1 MKQFKNVSKRLI
13 ALLVSALMLIS
24 MIPVSTMIAFAMDSY
39 DVTIELVEGSDP
51 ISGASITYTI
61 GEDATTYDAVEESDG
76 VYHLDDASTAMST
89 AQDNTIVI
97 SYTVTANGYDSITD
111 TATVD
116 ADNMAINVEM
126 TKTLLDANLKVG
138 NAVATLY
145 LNKHG
150 SNDFNLNASTDSSSS
165 IAYGSTNLSVAKVWT
180 DGKVEILAA
189 GETTISV
196 SVASDG
202 VYKEDKVEFLLTVKE
217 DTTAPA
223 TPSIKF
229 SVTPD
234 EYIVSNNTI
243 TVELESTDDETGIY
257 KYYYKLND
265 SNDFVEVSG
274 NSFTMAPQYRGTVL
288 VKAVDNAGNESS
300 VADADGKIVILDS
313 QAPDIES
320 KYTLETDESVTSD
333 NKVFTNGDIIVDFT
347 VTDTNV
353 DVSGEPVVKV
363 NGADKTL
370 SAWDQANG
378 KGSFLLTDEGEY
390 TYSITYT
397 DIANNSKTIVSD
409 TTLVIDKTAP
419 VISTVDGNT
428 TEWTNGDVTL
438 KVNTAD
444 AACGG
449 VTYSLNGGEYKSASE
464 FTVTA
469 NGEYSFKVKDALGNE
484 SEATVVTVNKI
495 DKEVPEIK
503 NFVADKSSWTNDKV
517 TITGKV
523 DDIASG
529 VEKLYYQK
537 NGDASWSE
545 LTFNPN
551 FTLVVD
557 EECNTTYK
565 FYCEDAAGNK
575 STVSSVD
582 VKIDRTAPVNVINT
596 ISGWKKENIA
606 ITGDVTEA
614 DSGLSKVYYRLTG
627 ATDWTEA
634 TVTGTS
640 FNFNTALTTSGTYTY
655 DVYSVDE
662 AGNESV
668 ISVTSA
674 ISFDNVKP
682 TVALNAID
690 PEGWTNR
697 NTTVSGMVS
706 DDLSDIKN
714 IYYVR
719 ANGTPVELEN
729 NNGKFSFVIPND
741 ANNTDSYVVYCVD
754 NAGNVSVNSEFAAQ
768 IDTVKPSKPTIT
780 YSTPAIQQVL
790 QTLTFGIYKAE
801 QVATIEATDDLSGVK
816 EIEYKLGSTTE
827 KKAAV
832 DGKITVTIPVGTNAE
847 LTAIAYDNAGNN
859 SEQQDISKDSDN
871 YEFYNVAVDAVK
883 PEITDVSATPSDWTN
898 QNIVI
903 SGTVSDDNVGV
914 EKVFI
919 KKGAEGQY
927 EEVTDFDGTNFSYEV
942 SAQDYNGDY
951 ILYCL
956 DYAGHVSDEKL
967 IEVKMDIT
975 NPEVLNVIAN
985 PDVWTNGNVVIGGS
999 VSDNLSG
1006 VKTVYYRHG
1015 SGKTETATLTDN
1027 TYEFVIPAQDYY
1039 GNFYVWCEDNT
1050 GNVSDESFIVVNMDA
1065 TKPVVDSGVAVSAD
1079 WTNDN
1084 VVISGS
1090 VSDPTVNGASS
1101 GVVTVTYTGTDG
1113 SDQNATLNDDGS
1125 YELTLPKTNYVGD
1138 IDIFCVDK
1146 AGNKSDVYSVAVK
1159 MDIDAPA
1166 VETGTAVSA
1175 DWTKEDV
1182 VISGV
1187 VSDTSSGVKTVYYR
1201 DTKGIEKTATLDGN
1215 NYTFTLEKTN
1225 YEGNIVIYCVD
1236 NAGNRSVD
1244 KTVGVKMDVQAPSA
1258 PIITYNR
1265 NALAYVAEV
1274 LTFGFYKAPVTATI
1288 TTTDNLSL
1296 DTIEYEYA
1304 GTKAQYDPTAVS
1316 KTENLAVEGDL
1327 NSGKITVTI
1336 PAEFKGTLKAR
1347 AWDKAGNVSDW
1358 ADEVSDGRENI
1369 KGVVIDTIAPNVDKD
1384 INDYVEYSP
1393 EEIRNKHTMDE
1404 VDSFVYG
1411 ENVILYYQKEALVT
1425 INIDESNFY
1434 SEDVIVAVTKNG
1446 EAHNVDVEWTNKQD
1460 NKFIGTF
1467 TLVGDGDYSFTINYT
1482 DRSDNV
1488 MTEYES
1494 PEIRI
1499 DNTKPV
1505 VEKVEYTPEEANAN
1519 GKYFNTDRK
1528 ARIFVKE
1535 HNFLAD
1541 DVVASITAK
1550 DVTGANV
1557 AGYTYANL
1565 DDEDAAN
1572 DYVKEFSEYLADR
1585 DNWYYVAADG
1595 TLTKDVTLA
1604 ADPDIHVA
1612 EVTFI
1617 TDAHYTFAFDCEDI
1631 IGNQAEQYNAPAFV
1645 IDHEKPT
1652 NLSISYSE
1660 PTVPLWKDI
1669 LNVITFGAYNPKE
1682 EVNAPL
1688 IVKISA
1694 DDITSGVDYF
1704 DWKYTKEAGASNI
1717 NAAELKGTIKADEI
1731 TYSADGLTATAT
1743 FEIPAQA
1750 RGYIS
1755 FKAVD
1760 RASNGKDEADWVHD
1774 DKRIN
1779 IVDTIDPE
1787 RTVSYTPA
1795 SQVVDATTLIE
1806 VSEYV
1811 EGDNVIAYYNTDNI
1825 VKMTV
1830 TEANF
1835 YSDYVEVSVTK
1846 DGANY
1851 PVSVNWVD
1859 ISVDVHEG
1867 TFTLAAP
1874 KDHSGDGDYIVNI
1887 KYTDRSKNV
1896 MKEYTS
1902 HLIVIDTIRP
1912 EIAVDYATSTEVVL
1926 KDTDGN
1932 DREYFND
1939 LRKATITIKE
1949 HNFCADDVVISVK
1962 AKDVL
1967 GDNVDVATLTF
1978 DADGNVKEYFA
1989 QGTTRSEWTAYDVN
2003 TVRRADDTYEMEIVY
2018 AEDANYTFDIDYT
2031 DLATNKAEDYAPDYF
2046 TVDKTKPECVEVKYS
2061 ETVDGKT
2068 IVEKILNTITFGA
2081 IYYNEQM
2088 EVTITAKD
2096 DISGINHFVYSYEI
2110 NDDVSKVNAELL
2122 NQTIAEALENSP
2134 IVRDENSSNFTATFN
2149 IPKEALTN
2157 VNQFNGTVHFTAYDR
2172 STNESDQ
2179 FSGESTIVVD
2189 NIKPTSTVTFN
2200 DPVHKVDNVSYYD
2213 GEINATIV
2221 INEANFFSDD
2231 VKVVVTKDDANFP
2244 VQVDWK
2250 DNSVDVHTGTFTL
2263 AAPENHSGDGDYIVN
2278 VTYVDR
2284 STNEMTPFV
2293 SNQLTIDTK
2302 NPVTNV
2308 SNVKHQSANNE
2319 ETISFTV
2326 SVTDTNIALESF
2338 KPTLNAVIKK
2348 DNGNN
2353 NFTYETMAIALGNAT
2368 TTTNANGETVHSY
2381 TVNNLE
2387 VDGFYSLVCTAVDY
2401 ANHSVSIINSA
2412 ADEGGNTTVETMNF
2426 SVNREGSV
2434 FWIETEHNDKY
2445 TGETFTDKLNGA
2457 YANDKVTIKLHEI
2470 NVDKVDENADKKTVF
2485 TLNDGSESADID
2497 LKENENY
2504 SKNVIVGTGGWY
2516 ETVYTLDNNNF
2527 DHDGVYSLN
2536 VITYDKADNSNVNT
2550 KTEAGTISF
2559 TLDRT
2564 NPVISANI
2572 KNDQSVNDT
2581 QFWVEFEITETN
2593 LDAETIVVKL
2603 TNNDGKTVETEVEDL
2618 GNNEYKFLVESGY
2631 NYSVEIVAKDLAG
2644 NESELYKVEHFTVST
2659 NIFILWYANTPLFWG
2674 SIGGTVLLAGI
2685 IILLIFLKKRK
2696 KNEA

>member
-13 ALLVSALMLIS
+13 ALLVSVLMLVS
-24 MIPVSTMIAFAMDSY
+24 MIPVSTLIAFAMNSY
-39 DVTIELVEGSDP
+39 DVTIKLVEGSNP
-51 ISGASITYTI
+51 ITGASIAYTI
-61 GEDATTYDAVEESDG
+61 GEDATTYNAVEESDG

-89 AQDNTIVI
+89 AQDNTIII
-97 SYTVTANGYDSITD
+97 SYTVTANGYDSVAN

-116 ADNMAINVEM
+116 ADNTVINVEM
-126 TKTLLDANLKVG
+126 TKALLDANLKVE
-138 NAVATLY
+138 NAVTTVY
-145 LNKHG
+145 LKKYGANE
-150 SNDFNLNASTDSSSS
+150 FNLNASADGSSS
-165 IAYGSTNLSVAKVWT
+165 IAYGSSNLSVAKVWT

-189 GETTISV
+189 GETTIRV
-196 SVASDG
+196 FIVSDG
-202 VYKEDKVEFLLTVKE
+202 VYKADSVEFLLTVKE

-223 TPSIKF
+223 APSIKF

-234 EYIVSNNTI
+234 EYVVSNNTI
-243 TVELESTDDETGIY
+243 TVELESTDAQTGIY

-274 NSFTMAPQYRGTVL
+274 NSFTMEPQYRGTVL

-320 KYTLETDESVTSD
+320 KYTLETNESVTFD
-333 NKVFTNGDIIVDFT
+333 NKVFTNGDITVDFT

-363 NGADKTL
+363 NGADKAL

-378 KGSFLLTDEGEY
+378 KGSFILSDEGEY

-397 DIANNSKTIVSD
+397 DIAGNSKTIVSD

-419 VISTVDGNT
+419 VISAVDGNA

-438 KVNTAD
+438 KVNASD

-449 VTYSLNGGEYKSASE
+449 VTYSLNGGEYKTISE
-464 FTVTA
+464 FTVTE

-484 SEATVVTVNKI
+484 STATVVTVNKI
-495 DKEVPEIK
+495 DKVVPEIK
-503 NFVADKSSWTNDKV
+503 QFVADKSSWTNGKV

-523 DDIASG
+523 EDAASG
-529 VEKLYYQK
+529 VETLYYQK
-537 NGDASWSE
+537 NGDSTWTE

-551 FTLVVD
+551 FELVVD

-565 FYCEDAAGNK
+565 FYCEDVAGNK

-582 VKIDRTAPVNVINT
+582 VKIDRTAPVNTISA
-596 ISGWKKENIA
+596 ISGWKNENIA

-627 ATDWTEA
+627 ATDWSEA

-655 DVYSVDE
+655 DVYSVDK
-662 AGNESV
+662 AGNESE
-668 ISVTSA
+668 ISVTNA

-682 TVALNAID
+682 TVTLNALD
-690 PEGWTNR
+690 PEGWTNG
-697 NTTVSGMVS
+697 NITVSGSVS
-706 DDLSDIKN
+706 DDLSKIKN

-719 ANGTPVELEN
+719 ANGTPVELAN
-729 NNGKFSFVIPND
+729 NDGEFSFVIPND

-754 NAGNVSVNSEFAAQ
+754 NAGNTSVNSEFAAQ
-768 IDTVKPSKPTIT
+768 IDIVKPSKPIIT
-780 YSTPAIQQVL
+780 YSTPAIQKVL
-790 QTLTFGIYKAE
+790 QALTFGIYKAE

-816 EIEYKLGSTTE
+816 EIEYTLGSTTE
-827 KKAAV
+827 KKVAV
-832 DGKITVTIPVGTNAE
+832 DGKITVTIPVGTNAK

-871 YEFYNVAVDAVK
+871 YEFEQVVVDAVK
-883 PEITDVSATPSDWTN
+883 PEITDVFATPADWTN
-898 QNIVI
+898 QNVVI

-914 EKVFI
+914 EKVYI

-927 EEVTDFDGTNFSYEV
+927 EEVTDFDGINFSYEV
-942 SAQDYNGDY
+942 SAQDYNGEY
-951 ILYCL
+951 ILYCV
-956 DYAGHVSDEKL
+956 DYAGHISDEQS
-967 IEVKMDIT
+967 IAVKMDIT
-975 NPEVLNVIAN
+975 NPEVLNIVAN
-985 PDVWTNGNVVIGGS
+985 PDVWTNGNVVIGGN

-1006 VKTVYYRHG
+1006 VKTVYYRQG
-1015 SGKTETATLTDN
+1015 SGETKTAILTEN
-1027 TYEFVIPAQDYY
+1027 TYNFTIPAQNYN
-1039 GNFYVWCEDNT
+1039 GNIYVWCEDNA
-1050 GNVSDESFIVVNMDA
+1050 GNVSDTEFVVVYQDA
-1065 TKPVVDSGVAVSAD
+1065 SKPVVESGVDVPDAPTNQDVTISGTVSDPVVDGVSSGVAS
-1079 WTNDN
+1079 
-1084 VVISGS
+1084 
-1090 VSDPTVNGASS
+1090 
-1101 GVVTVTYTGTDG
+1101 VTYKGTDG
-1113 SDQNATLNDDGS
+1113 SEKKATLNNDGS
-1125 YELTLPKTNYVGD
+1125 YKFTLAKTNYVGNIEIYCTD
-1138 IDIFCVDK
+1138 I
-1146 AGNKSDVYSVAVK
+1146 AGSDSEPFYVEVH
-1159 MDIDAPA
+1159 MDIDAPT

-1201 DTKGIEKTATLDGN
+1201 DTKGIEETATLDGN

-1236 NAGNRSVD
+1236 NVGNRSADYIVS
-1244 KTVGVKMDVQAPSA
+1244 VKMDVEAPTE
-1258 PIITYNR
+1258 PIITYDR
-1265 NALAYVAEV
+1265 NALEYVHEV
-1274 LTFGFYKAPVTATI
+1274 ITFGFYDADITATI
-1288 TTTDNLSL
+1288 TATDNLSL
-1296 DTIEYEYA
+1296 DTIEYEYV
-1304 GTKAQYDPTAVS
+1304 GTKAQFDSTAVT
-1316 KTENLAVEGDL
+1316 KTENLTVEGDL

-1358 ADEVSDGRENI
+1358 ADEVSDGREDI
-1369 KGVVIDTIAPNVDKD
+1369 KGVVIDTIAPNADKD
-1384 INDYVEYSP
+1384 INDYVDYGTPSQVMNATTLEIVKEYSVG
-1393 EEIRNKHTMDE
+1393 D
-1404 VDSFVYG
+1404 
-1411 ENVILYYQKEALVT
+1411 NVILYYNTDSVIK
-1425 INIDESNFY
+1425 ISIDEANFY
-1434 SEDVIVAVTKNG
+1434 SED
-1446 EAHNVDVEWTNKQD
+1446 
-1460 NKFIGTF
+1460 
-1467 TLVGDGDYSFTINYT
+1467 
-1482 DRSDNV
+1482 
-1488 MTEYES
+1488 
-1494 PEIRI
+1494 
-1499 DNTKPV
+1499 
-1505 VEKVEYTPEEANAN
+1505 
-1519 GKYFNTDRK
+1519 
-1528 ARIFVKE
+1528 
-1535 HNFLAD
+1535 
-1541 DVVASITAK
+1541 
-1550 DVTGANV
+1550 
-1557 AGYTYANL
+1557 
-1565 DDEDAAN
+1565 
-1572 DYVKEFSEYLADR
+1572 
-1585 DNWYYVAADG
+1585 
-1595 TLTKDVTLA
+1595 
-1604 ADPDIHVA
+1604 
-1612 EVTFI
+1612 
-1617 TDAHYTFAFDCEDI
+1617 
-1631 IGNQAEQYNAPAFV
+1631 
-1645 IDHEKPT
+1645 
-1652 NLSISYSE
+1652 
-1660 PTVPLWKDI
+1660 
-1669 LNVITFGAYNPKE
+1669 
-1682 EVNAPL
+1682 
-1688 IVKISA
+1688 
-1694 DDITSGVDYF
+1694 
-1704 DWKYTKEAGASNI
+1704 
-1717 NAAELKGTIKADEI
+1717 
-1731 TYSADGLTATAT
+1731 
-1743 FEIPAQA
+1743 
-1750 RGYIS
+1750 
-1755 FKAVD
+1755 
-1760 RASNGKDEADWVHD
+1760 
-1774 DKRIN
+1774 
-1779 IVDTIDPE
+1779 
-1787 RTVSYTPA
+1787 
-1795 SQVVDATTLIE
+1795 
-1806 VSEYV
+1806 
-1811 EGDNVIAYYNTDNI
+1811 
-1825 VKMTV
+1825 
-1830 TEANF
+1830 
-1835 YSDYVEVSVTK
+1835 VEVSVTK

-1851 PVSVNWVD
+1851 PVSVDWVD

-1902 HLIVIDTIRP
+1902 HLIVIDTIHP
-1912 EIAVDYATSTEVVL
+1912 EIAVGYETSTEVVL

-1939 LRKATITIKE
+1939 VRKATITIKE
-1949 HNFCADDVVISVK
+1949 HNFRADDVVISVK
-1962 AKDVL
+1962 AKDIL

-1978 DADGNVKEYFA
+1978 DADGNVNEYLA
-1989 QGTTRSEWTAYDVN
+1989 QGETRSEWTAYDVN
-2003 TVRRADDTYEMEIVY
+2003 TVRRADDTYKMEIVY

-2068 IVEKILNTITFGA
+2068 IIEKILNTITFGA

-2122 NQTIAEALENSP
+2122 NETIAEALENSP
-2134 IVRDENSSNFTATFN
+2134 IVRDEDSSNFTAKFN
-2149 IPKEALTN
+2149 IPKDALTN

-2172 STNESDQ
+2172 STNESEQ

-2200 DPVHKVDNVSYYD
+2200 EPVQKVDNVSYYD
-2213 GEINATIV
+2213 GAINATIV
-2221 INEANFFSDD
+2221 INEANFFSED

-2244 VQVDWK
+2244 VKVDWE

-2263 AAPENHSGDGDYIVN
+2263 EAPENHNGDGDYIVN

-2302 NPVTNV
+2302 DPVINV
-2308 SNVKHQSANNE
+2308 SNVKHQSANND

-2353 NFTYETMAIALGNAT
+2353 SFTYETKAIALGNAT

-2412 ADEGGNTTVETMNF
+2412 ADEGGNATVETMNF

-2485 TLNDGSESADID
+2485 TLNDGSESEDIE
-2497 LKENENY
+2497 LKEDENY

-2516 ETVYTLDNNNF
+2516 ETVYTLENSNF

-2593 LDAETIVVKL
+2593 LNAETIVVKL
-2603 TNNDGKTVETEVEDL
+2603 TDNDGKTVETEVEDL

-2631 NYSVEIVAKDLAG
+2631 NYSIEIVAKDLAG

-2674 SIGGTVLLAGI
+2674 SIGGTVLLASAI
-2685 IILLIFLKKRK
+2685 FLFVFLKKRK
-2696 KNEA
+2696 KNEGK

>member
-39 DVTIELVEGSDP
+39 DVTIALVEGSNP
-51 ISGASITYTI
+51 ITGASITYTI

-76 VYHLDDASTAMST
+76 IYHLDDASTAMST

-150 SNDFNLNASTDSSSS
+150 SNDFNLNVSTDSSSS

-288 VKAVDNAGNESS
+288 VKAVDNAENESS

-333 NKVFTNGDIIVDFT
+333 NKVFTNGDITVDFT

-353 DVSGEPVVKV
+353 DISGEPVVKV
-363 NGADKTL
+363 NGADKAL

-378 KGSFLLTDEGEY
+378 KGSFLLSDEGEY

-419 VISTVDGNT
+419 VISTVDGNA
-428 TEWTNGDVTL
+428 TEWTNGDVVL
-438 KVNTAD
+438 KVNAAD

-449 VTYSLNGGEYKSASE
+449 VTYSLNGGEYKATSE

-495 DKEVPEIK
+495 DKDAPEIK
-503 NFVADKSSWTNDKV
+503 SFVADKSSWTKDKV

-523 DDIASG
+523 EDAASG

-565 FYCEDAAGNK
+565 FYCEDVAGNK

-668 ISVTSA
+668 ISVTNA
-674 ISFDNVKP
+674 ISFDNIKP
-682 TVALNAID
+682 TVALNALD
-690 PEGWTNR
+690 PEGWTNS
-697 NTTVSGMVS
+697 NTTVSGTVS

-729 NNGKFSFVIPND
+729 DNGKFSFVIPND

-754 NAGNVSVNSEFAAQ
+754 NAGNVSVNSELSAK
-768 IDTVKPSKPTIT
+768 IDIVKPSKPTIT
-780 YSTPAIQQVL
+780 YSTPAIQKVL

-816 EIEYKLGSTTE
+816 EIEYTLGSTTE

-832 DGKITVTIPVGTNAE
+832 DGKITVTIPVGTNSK
-847 LTAIAYDNAGNN
+847 LTAIAYDNASNN
-859 SEQQDISKDSDN
+859 SEQQDISKDSTD
-871 YEFYNVAVDAVK
+871 YEFEGVAVDAVK
-883 PEITDVSATPSDWTN
+883 PEITDISAVSSDWTN
-898 QNIVI
+898 QNVVI
-903 SGTVSDDNVGV
+903 SGTVLDDNVGV
-914 EKVFI
+914 EKIFI
-919 KKGAEGQY
+919 KKGTDGQY
-927 EEVTDFDGTNFSYEV
+927 EEVTDFDGTDFSYEV

-951 ILYCL
+951 ILYCV
-956 DYAGHVSDEKL
+956 DYAGHVSDEKP
-967 IEVKMDIT
+967 ITVKMDIT

-1006 VKTVYYRHG
+1006 VKTVYYRQG
-1015 SGKTETATLTDN
+1015 QGEIKEATLAEDA
-1027 TYEFVIPAQDYY
+1027 YSFEIEAQNYN
-1039 GNFYVWCEDNT
+1039 GNVYVWCEDVA
-1050 GNVSDESFIVVNMDA
+1050 GNISEESFIVIYEDVE
-1065 TKPVVDSGVAVSAD
+1065 KPVVLTGVAESDD
-1079 WTNDN
+1079 WTNEN
-1084 VVISGS
+1084 VVISGT
-1090 VSDPTVNGASS
+1090 VIDPIVNNAVS
-1101 GVVTVTYTGTDG
+1101 GVTKVYIKKDVDG
-1113 SDQNATLNDDGS
+1113 EEWRPVDEFNATEKTFSDTIETQN
-1125 YELTLPKTNYVGD
+1125 YEGKYLIYCEDN
-1138 IDIFCVDK
+1138 
-1146 AGNKSDVYSVAVK
+1146 AGNESEIFPVSVK
-1159 MDIDAPA
+1159 MDIEKPVVLTGV
-1166 VETGTAVSA
+1166 VESD
-1175 DWTKEDV
+1175 DWTNENV
-1182 VISGV
+1182 VISGTV
-1187 VSDTSSGVKTVYYR
+1187 TDPIVNNTASGVIKVYIKKDVDGEEWGYV
-1201 DTKGIEKTATLDGN
+1201 DEFDATEKTFSHTIKAQ
-1215 NYTFTLEKTN
+1215 N
-1225 YEGNIVIYCVD
+1225 YEGDYLIYCED
-1236 NAGNRSVD
+1236 NAGNESEVFP
-1244 KTVGVKMDVQAPSA
+1244 VSVKMDIELPSA
-1258 PIITYNR
+1258 PVITYDR

-1288 TTTDNLSL
+1288 TATDNLSL
-1296 DTIEYEYA
+1296 DTIEYLYE
-1304 GTKAQYDPTAVS
+1304 GTEAQYDSTVVS
-1316 KTENLAVEGDL
+1316 VTDNLIVEAGNLYSD
-1327 NSGKITVTI
+1327 KITITI
-1336 PAEFKGTLKAR
+1336 PAEFKGALKAR
-1347 AWDKAGNVSDW
+1347 AWDKAGNKTDW
-1358 ADEVSDGRENI
+1358 VDEASDGKETI
-1369 KGVVIDTIAPNVDKD
+1369 TGLVIDTIEPNRDKD
-1384 INDYVEYSP
+1384 IND
-1393 EEIRNKHTMDE
+1393 
-1404 VDSFVYG
+1404 
-1411 ENVILYYQKEALVT
+1411 
-1425 INIDESNFY
+1425 
-1434 SEDVIVAVTKNG
+1434 
-1446 EAHNVDVEWTNKQD
+1446 
-1460 NKFIGTF
+1460 
-1467 TLVGDGDYSFTINYT
+1467 
-1482 DRSDNV
+1482 
-1488 MTEYES
+1488 
-1494 PEIRI
+1494 
-1499 DNTKPV
+1499 
-1505 VEKVEYTPEEANAN
+1505 
-1519 GKYFNTDRK
+1519 
-1528 ARIFVKE
+1528 FVK
-1535 HNFLAD
+1535 
-1541 DVVASITAK
+1541 
-1550 DVTGANV
+1550 
-1557 AGYTYANL
+1557 
-1565 DDEDAAN
+1565 
-1572 DYVKEFSEYLADR
+1572 
-1585 DNWYYVAADG
+1585 
-1595 TLTKDVTLA
+1595 
-1604 ADPDIHVA
+1604 
-1612 EVTFI
+1612 
-1617 TDAHYTFAFDCEDI
+1617 
-1631 IGNQAEQYNAPAFV
+1631 
-1645 IDHEKPT
+1645 
-1652 NLSISYSE
+1652 
-1660 PTVPLWKDI
+1660 
-1669 LNVITFGAYNPKE
+1669 
-1682 EVNAPL
+1682 
-1688 IVKISA
+1688 
-1694 DDITSGVDYF
+1694 
-1704 DWKYTKEAGASNI
+1704 
-1717 NAAELKGTIKADEI
+1717 
-1731 TYSADGLTATAT
+1731 
-1743 FEIPAQA
+1743 
-1750 RGYIS
+1750 
-1755 FKAVD
+1755 
-1760 RASNGKDEADWVHD
+1760 
-1774 DKRIN
+1774 
-1779 IVDTIDPE
+1779 
-1787 RTVSYTPA
+1787 YTPA
-1795 SQVVDATTLIE
+1795 ARVVNAATLQNE
-1806 VSEYV
+1806 SEYSA
-1811 EGDNVIAYYNTDNI
+1811 GGSVIAYYNTDN
-1825 VKMTV
+1825 TV
-1830 TEANF
+1830 TILINEGNF
-1835 YSDYVEVSVTK
+1835 YSDDVVVEVTK
-1846 DGANY
+1846 DGVDY
-1851 PVSVNWVD
+1851 PVEVD
-1859 ISVDVHEG
+1859 WKDKTDDLHEG
-1867 TFTLAAP
+1867 TFTLTEE
-1874 KDHSGDGDYIVNI
+1874 GDYFVNI
-1887 KYTDRSKNV
+1887 AYTDRSTNK
-1896 MKEYTS
+1896 MKDYTS
-1902 HLIVIDTIRP
+1902 HLIVIDKTLP
-1912 EIAVDYATSTEVVL
+1912 DVAVDYATSTEVVL

-1939 LRKATITIKE
+1939 VRKATITIKE
-1949 HNFCADDVVISVK
+1949 HNFRADDVVISVK
-1962 AKDVL
+1962 AKNVL
-1967 GDNVDVATLTF
+1967 GKNVDVATFTF
-1978 DADGNVKEYFA
+1978 DNDGNVKEYLA
-1989 QGTTRSEWTAYDVN
+1989 QGANRSEWTAYDVD
-2003 TVRRADDTYEMEIVY
+2003 TVRRADDTYEMTIVY
-2018 AEDANYTFDIDYT
+2018 AEDANYTFDIEYT
-2031 DLATNKAEDYAPDYF
+2031 DLATNKADDRKPDYF

-2110 NDDVSKVNAELL
+2110 NDNVSKVNAELL

-2134 IVRDENSSNFTATFN
+2134 IVRDENSNNFTATFN

-2200 DPVHKVDNVSYYD
+2200 DPVQKVDNVSYYD

-2263 AAPENHSGDGDYIVN
+2263 SAPENHSGDGDYIVN

-2302 NPVTNV
+2302 DPVINV

-2353 NFTYETMAIALGNAT
+2353 SFTYETMAIALGNAT

-2536 VITYDKADNSNVNT
+2536 VITYDKAENSNVNT

-2603 TNNDGKTVETEVEDL
+2603 TNNDGKTVETEIEDL

-2644 NESELYKVEHFTVST
+2644 NESELYKVEHLTVST

-2685 IILLIFLKKRK
+2685 ITLLILLKKRK

>member
-13 ALLVSALMLIS
+13 ALLVSVLMLIS
-24 MIPVSTMIAFAMDSY
+24 MIPVSTLIVFAMDSF
-39 DVTIELVEGSDP
+39 DVTIKLVEGSDP
-51 ISGASITYTI
+51 ITGASITYTI

-76 VYHLDDASTAMST
+76 VYHLDDASNAMST
-89 AQDNTIVI
+89 AQDNAIVI
-97 SYTVTANGYDSITD
+97 SYAVTANGYDGVTD

-116 ADNMAINVEM
+116 ADNMVINVEM
-126 TKTLLDANLKVG
+126 TKALLDANLKVE
-138 NAVATLY
+138 NAVATYY
-145 LNKHG
+145 LKKYGDNVI
-150 SNDFNLNASTDSSSS
+150 NITATTDSSSA
-165 IAYGSTNLSVAKVWT
+165 IAYESSNLSVAKVDT
-180 DGKVEILAA
+180 TGKVEVLAA
-189 GETTISV
+189 GETIISV

-202 VYKEDKVEFLLTVKE
+202 VYKGDKVEFLLTVKE
-217 DTTAPA
+217 DTTAPVA
-223 TPSIKF
+223 PSIEF

-234 EYIVSNNTI
+234 EYVVSNNTI
-243 TVELESTDDETGIY
+243 TVELESTDAQTGIY

-333 NKVFTNGDIIVDFT
+333 NKVFTNGDITVDFT

-353 DVSGEPVVKV
+353 DISGEPVVKV
-363 NGADKTL
+363 NGADKAL

-378 KGSFLLTDEGEY
+378 KGSFLLSDEGEY

-419 VISTVDGNT
+419 VISTVDGNA

-438 KVNTAD
+438 KVNAVD

-449 VTYSLNGGEYKSASE
+449 VTYSLNGGEYKAASE

-495 DKEVPEIK
+495 DKDAPEIK
-503 NFVADKSSWTNDKV
+503 SFVADKTSWTNEKV

-523 DDIASG
+523 EDAASG

-537 NGDASWSE
+537 NGDASWSV
-545 LTFNPN
+545 LDFNPN

-582 VKIDRTAPVNVINT
+582 VKIDRTAPVNAINA

-606 ITGDVTEA
+606 ITGDVTEE

-627 ATDWTEA
+627 ATDWSEA
-634 TVTGTS
+634 AVTGTS
-640 FNFNTALTTSGTYTY
+640 FNFNTALTASGTYTY

-668 ISVTSA
+668 ISVTDD

-682 TVALNAID
+682 TVALNALD
-690 PEGWTNR
+690 PESWTNS
-697 NTTVSGMVS
+697 NTTVSGTVS
-706 DDLSDIKN
+706 DDFSDITY
-714 IYYVR
+714 IYYYR
-719 ANGTPVELEN
+719 ANGVPVELEN
-729 NNGKFSFVIPND
+729 NNGTFSFVIPND
-741 ANNTDSYVVYCVD
+741 ANNTDSYYIHCID
-754 NAGNVSVNSEFAAQ
+754 NAGNSSEATVNSEICAQ
-768 IDTVKPSKPTIT
+768 IDVVKPSKPTIT
-780 YSTPAIQQVL
+780 YSTPAIQKVL
-790 QTLTFGIYKAE
+790 QSLTFGIYKAE

-816 EIEYKLGSTTE
+816 EIEYTLGSTTE

-832 DGKITVTIPVGTNAE
+832 DGKITVTIPVGTNAK

-859 SEQQDISKDSDN
+859 SEQQDISKDSDD
-871 YEFYNVAVDAVK
+871 YEFEQVVVDDTK
-883 PEITDVSATPSDWTN
+883 PEITDVSAESADWTN
-898 QNIVI
+898 QNVVI

-914 EKVFI
+914 EKIFI
-919 KKGAEGQY
+919 KKGTEGQY

-951 ILYCL
+951 ILYCV
-956 DYAGHVSDEKL
+956 DYAGHISDEKP
-967 IEVKMDIT
+967 IAVKMDIT

-1006 VKTVYYRHG
+1006 VKTVYYRQG
-1015 SGKTETATLTDN
+1015 QGETKTATLTEN
-1027 TYEFVIPAQDYY
+1027 TYEFIIPAQDYY

-1050 GNVSDESFIVVNMDA
+1050 GNKSDEKFIVVDMDV
-1065 TKPVVDSGVAVSAD
+1065 TKPVVDSGVAVSDD
-1079 WTNDN
+1079 WTNDK
-1084 VVISGS
+1084 VVISGN
-1090 VSDPTVNGASS
+1090 VSDATVNGASS

-1113 SDQNATLNDDGS
+1113 SDKNATLNDDGY

-1166 VETGTAVSA
+1166 VESGTAVSA

-1187 VSDTSSGVKTVYYR
+1187 VSDTSAGVKTVYYR

-1258 PIITYNR
+1258 PIITYDR

-1316 KTENLAVEGDL
+1316 KNENLAVEGGDL
-1327 NSGKITVTI
+1327 YSDKITITI
-1336 PAEFKGTLKAR
+1336 PAESEFKGALKAR

-1358 ADEVSDGRENI
+1358 SDEASDGKETI
-1369 KGVVIDTIAPNVDKD
+1369 TGLVIDTIAPNRT
-1384 INDYVEYSP
+1384 VEFNP
-1393 EEIRNKHTMDE
+1393 EEIRNKDTMNE
-1404 VDSFVYG
+1404 VTSFVEG
-1411 ENVILYYQKEALVT
+1411 DNVILYYEKEALVT
-1425 INIDESNFY
+1425 INVEESNFY
-1434 SEDVIVAVTKNG
+1434 SEDVVVSVIKNG
-1446 EAHNVDVEWTNKQD
+1446 AAHDVDVIWNNTEG
-1460 NKFIGTF
+1460 NKFVGTF
-1467 TLVGDGDYSFTINYT
+1467 TLSGDGDYSFTITYK
-1482 DRSDNV
+1482 DRSTNE
-1488 MTEYES
+1488 MIPYTS

-1499 DNTKPV
+1499 DDTDPV
-1505 VEKVEYTPEEANAN
+1505 VQSVVYAPANANAN

-1528 ARIFVKE
+1528 ATITVKE

-1541 DVVASITAK
+1541 DVVATVTAK
-1550 DVTGANV
+1550 DVTNNSIANEAQV
-1557 AGYTYANL
+1557 AAYFKN
-1565 DDEDAAN
+1565 
-1572 DYVKEFSEYLADR
+1572 YLSDR
-1585 DNWYYVAADG
+1585 ENWYYLTAEG

-1604 ADPDIHVA
+1604 VDPDIHVA
-1612 EVTFI
+1612 EVTFT
-1617 TDAHYTFAFDCEDI
+1617 TDAQYTFAFDCEDI

-1645 IDHEKPT
+1645 IDHKKPT
-1652 NLSISYSE
+1652 NLSISYSI
-1660 PTVPLWKDI
+1660 PLWKDI
-1669 LNVITFGAYNPKE
+1669 LNVITFGAYNPNVDK
-1682 EVNAPL
+1682 PL
-1688 IVKISA
+1688 IVTISA

-1704 DWKYTKEAGASNI
+1704 EWTYTKEDSASSI
-1717 NAAELKGTIKADEI
+1717 NAPSSAVTKI
-1731 TYSADGLTATAT
+1731 TPTSDDYSADGKTATVS
-1743 FEIPAQA
+1743 FEIDPQA

-1755 FKAVD
+1755 FRAID
-1760 RASNGKDEADWVHD
+1760 RAGNGKEDADWVRD

-1779 IVDTIDPE
+1779 IVDTIEPK
-1787 RTVSYTPA
+1787 RTVSYTAA
-1795 SQVVDATTLIE
+1795 SRVVDATTLVD

-1811 EGDNVIAYYNTDNI
+1811 EGDNVIAYYNIDN
-1825 VKMTV
+1825 KV
-1830 TEANF
+1830 TISIDEANF
-1835 YSDYVEVSVTK
+1835 FSDDVVVAVTK
-1846 DGANY
+1846 NGVDY
-1851 PVSVNWVD
+1851 PVNVVWTDKTVD
-1859 ISVDVHEG
+1859 LHEG
-1867 TFTLAAP
+1867 TFTLAEE
-1874 KDHSGDGDYIVNI
+1874 GDYIVNI
-1887 KYTDRSKNV
+1887 AYTDRSTNK
-1896 MKEYTS
+1896 MKDYTS
-1902 HLIVIDTIRP
+1902 HLIVIDKTLP
-1912 EIAVDYATSTEVVL
+1912 EVVAVDYTTSTEVVL

-1939 LRKATITIKE
+1939 VRKATITIKE
-1949 HNFCADDVVISVK
+1949 HNFRADDVVISVK
-1962 AKDVL
+1962 AKNVL
-1967 GDNVDVATLTF
+1967 GKNVDVATFTF
-1978 DADGNVKEYFA
+1978 DNDGNVKEYLA
-1989 QGTTRSEWTAYDVN
+1989 QGATRSEWTAYDVD
-2003 TVRRADDTYEMEIVY
+2003 TVRRADDTYEMTIVY
-2018 AEDANYTFDIDYT
+2018 AEDANYTFDIEYT
-2031 DLATNKAEDYAPDYF
+2031 DLATNKADDRKPDYF

-2134 IVRDENSSNFTATFN
+2134 IIRDENNSNFTATFN
-2149 IPKEALTN
+2149 IPKDALTN

-2172 STNESDQ
+2172 STNESEQ

-2200 DPVHKVDNVSYYD
+2200 DPVQKVDNISYYD

-2244 VQVDWK
+2244 VKVDWK

-2302 NPVTNV
+2302 DPVINV
-2308 SNVKHQSANNE
+2308 SNVKHQSANND

-2353 NFTYETMAIALGNAT
+2353 SFTYETMAIALGNAT

-2470 NVDKVDENADKKTVF
+2470 NVDKVDENADKETVF
-2485 TLNDGSESADID
+2485 TLNDGSESADIE
-2497 LKENENY
+2497 LKENDNY

-2516 ETVYTLDNNNF
+2516 ETVYTLDNDNF

-2603 TNNDGKTVETEVEDL
+2603 TNSDGKTVETEVEDL

-2631 NYSVEIVAKDLAG
+2631 NYSIEIVAKDLAG
-2644 NESELYKVEHFTVST
+2644 NESELYKVEHLTVST